1 MRHQHLRKWFNL
13 ILYGGDINTSTG

>member
-1 MRHQHLRKWFNL
+1 MRHQHLRKWFNF